1 MLFGSIRDA
10 VFAKM
15 PVHLGGAN
23 LYYAVCSVRRFFLMA
38 NQYCS
43 QCGSQLAEQV
53 RFCGECGAAQSGQP
67 HSRPQT
73 ELSGSRFSLPVLL
86 LVAGVLLLI
95 GGAVVYLFDRPA
107 AAPEVVN
114 APTNVVESD
123 IPYPEV
129 GRISVAE
136 TKARADAGTAVI
148 LDVRP
153 REDYVTLHAANAIS
167 IPLTEINDRF
177 PELPQDVEI
186 LTYCT

>member
-1 MLFGSIRDA
+1 
-10 VFAKM
+10 
-15 PVHLGGAN
+15 
-23 LYYAVCSVRRFFLMA
+23 MA

-43 QCGSQLAEQV
+43 QCGGQLADQA
-53 RFCGECGAAQSGQP
+53 RFCGECGAAQSRQP
-67 HSRPQT
+67 AHRPQKAKAV
-73 ELSGSRFSLPVLL
+73 SDSRFSLPVLL

-95 GGAVVYLFDRPA
+95 GGAVVYFLDRPA
-107 AAPEVVN
+107 ATPVVSN
-114 APTNVVESD
+114 TTANVVESD
-123 IPYPEV
+123 IPYPDV
-129 GRISVAE
+129 VRISVAE

-177 PELPQDVEI
+177 PELPQDIEI